1 MFSPRVTSSVPP
13 ASHKPARRRRES
25 GISIIFVA
33 IVAIFLIGIMGL
45 AIDSA
50 FVLSAAQ
57 QLQFAADAA
66 ALAGARLVQSEA
78 DPTDPSNPYTLTR
91 QAAIDVALANV
102 AAKTAVSIDP
112 NVSNDPNGDI
122 VIGVWDK
129 AGGVFIPDLLAPNAV
144 KVRALRT
151 PDKAD
156 GPLNLIFGPAFGKD
170 TSNVGVSATACVG
183 ASGGALMVILNPSQ
197 AGALSLNGTVHMAV
211 NGDIH
216 VNSPAACAA
225 DLEGEPEKL
234 QVFTN
239 KVCVNGTACYN
250 SNAIKGTV
258 VDEEPTCV
266 VPDPLASV
274 LPTTADWNA
283 ERAALLAITPVDGSG
298 NKLTVIDKSGTFS
311 PGYYANGMSLS
322 SAMKVT
328 LQPGTYMFG
337 PPNGITLKGSSFVT
351 AGNVNPGQCADSFA
365 GVTILLDQGATV
377 DVSGNGAGLAVT
389 APTSGPLKNIAIMH
403 HRANNGSGQS
413 KITGGGAFVIR
424 GYLYVPTGEAVI
436 GGGPGK
442 AIGAMVVDRLSNSGT
457 TSFTI
462 TGCGIP
468 IDPAAPVGTYL
479 VE

>member
-1 MFSPRVTSSVPP
+1 MFSPRSTSSVPVPPP
-13 ASHKPARRRRES
+13 APVRRRRER

-33 IVAIFLIGIMGL
+33 IVAIFLIGLVGIAL
-45 AIDSA
+45 DSA
-50 FVLSAAQ
+50 FVLSTAQ
-57 QLQFAADAA
+57 QLQQAADAA
-66 ALAGARLVQSEA
+66 ALAAARLVQSEA
-78 DPTDPSNPYTLTR
+78 DPTDPSNPYTVTR

-102 AAKTAVSIDP
+102 AAKTAVALDP

-129 AGGVFIPDLLAPNAV
+129 AGGVFIPDLIAPNAV
-144 KVRALRT
+144 KVRAIRT
-151 PDKAD
+151 PDKPD
-156 GPLNLIFGPAFGKD
+156 GPLNLIFGPAFGAP
-170 TSNVGVSATACVG
+170 TSDVGVSATAAVG
-183 ASGGALMVILNPSQ
+183 ASGGALMVILDPTM
-197 AGALSLNGTVHMAV
+197 AGALSLNGTVHMSV

-216 VNSPAACAA
+216 VNSSAACAA

-258 VDEEPTCV
+258 VDEEPDCV

-274 LPTTADWNA
+274 LPTPADWNA
-283 ERAALLAITPVDGSG
+283 ERAALLAITPLDGSG
-298 NKLTVIDKSGTFS
+298 NPLTIIDKSGTFS
-311 PGYYANGMSLS
+311 PGYYSRGMSLS
-322 SAMKVT
+322 SGMKVT

-351 AGNVNPGQCADSFA
+351 AGNATPGQCADSFA
-365 GVTILLDQGATV
+365 GVTILIDQGAKV

-389 APTSGPLKNIAIMH
+389 APTSGPLANIAMFH
-403 HRANNGSGQS
+403 HRANTGSAES

-424 GYLYVPTGEAVI
+424 GYLYVPGGEAVI

-442 AIGAMVVDRLSNSGT
+442 AIGGLIVDRLSNAGT
-457 TSFTI
+457 TSFSI

-468 IDPAAPVGTYL
+468 ADPDALIGTYL